1 MADYT
6 PTQTRAVL
14 RASLAVGD
22 FLLRTDGEQAGDFAL
37 VVGRPDAEH
46 ADVMNNSGYVTRV
59 TLPIS
64 MRVAV
69 GAPVED
75 FDPDDL
81 GRFVEHQEIQARA
94 AQARAERLRLAVE
107 AVRQV
112 QANQPGA
119 AAEFARVIG
128 QR

>member
-1 MADYT
+1 MAVRT
-6 PTQTRAVL
+6 HTRPVA
-14 RASLAVGD
+14 RHALAVGD
-22 FLLRTDGEQAGDFAL
+22 FLFIDGVNGEFAL
-37 VVGRPDAEH
+37 VVGRPSTLQAHIMFNTGRIVHRALDRTEH
-46 ADVMNNSGYVTRV
+46 
-59 TLPIS
+59 
-64 MRVAV
+64 VAV
-69 GAPVED
+69 GVPVED
-75 FDPDDL
+75 FGPQRLQDYV
-81 GRFVEHQEIQARA
+81 VEQEAEARA